1 MGQCHLPTDTR
12 NSANT
17 PGASDP
23 LSSGAAANQKY
34 DNMRFSP
41 QAPGAGDW
49 RRPHQ
54 QQDRDDF
61 DHQERRGD
69 DDQEM
74 VDIDP
79 NSQMNEFRANV
90 ARQSNNTFEPFMNQQ
105 PGSTRSHQNGMPPS
119 SPRRSASPRSPRER
133 DGQNRGFDSPPPQK
147 SIPLPP
153 ESAVRTRCY
162 RLNLNTA
169 NLSGGG
175 DLSASFNP
183 GLSETV
189 AQSAPAGPHLGPLVY
204 DPSEH
209 LGSSKNTWPGGMM
222 LQMSKSEESTRAD
235 PTQVAIGTAQIF
247 RGITVSA
254 DGTTVSKNPRANR
267 SKSGKDSKQGEK
279 SRQAAKIDKAND
291 LVDETLDGGEGKEDD
306 SVNMV
311 SLVIVGEY
319 DDMKHL
325 VRDGSKKLRDAE
337 GMPDE
342 ALLSINRPR
351 MHSRQISRSGSG
363 GGSGRFNINTDYG
376 SPTTSPS
383 GRKRQ
388 PNANYSGHNQAP
400 YSPVTSTRNKM
411 SSSVPNSAPPKL
423 KGHPRD
429 RPSTRRL
436 GGDGDR
442 RPSRRFPIQD
452 QCQSIPMFGG
462 GDNHWV
468 GAQFLNS
475 IWNCGGT
482 GGTGTMSGNHAS
494 PTYHNQPHSN
504 NNPGG
509 GGGSRGGYEEQRNNE
524 AYYPRAGF
532 DGRDTA
538 SYRRAGGTS
547 ERVEAPGRNGENDVV
562 LV

>member
-1 MGQCHLPTDTR
+1 LTLTKSSR
-12 NSANT
+12 NQFCLLLLT
-17 PGASDP
+17 
-23 LSSGAAANQKY
+23 
-34 DNMRFSP
+34 
-41 QAPGAGDW
+41 
-49 RRPHQ
+49 Q
-54 QQDRDDF
+54 QLYF
-61 DHQERRGD
+61 L
-69 DDQEM
+69 
-74 VDIDP
+74 
-79 NSQMNEFRANV
+79 FA
-90 ARQSNNTFEPFMNQQ
+90 
-105 PGSTRSHQNGMPPS
+105 
-119 SPRRSASPRSPRER
+119 
-133 DGQNRGFDSPPPQK
+133 
-147 SIPLPP
+147 
-153 ESAVRTRCY
+153 Y
-162 RLNLNTA
+162 
-169 NLSGGG
+169 
-175 DLSASFNP
+175 SFQ
-183 GLSETV
+183 L
-189 AQSAPAGPHLGPLVY
+189 
-204 DPSEH
+204 
-209 LGSSKNTWPGGMM
+209 
-222 LQMSKSEESTRAD
+222 
-235 PTQVAIGTAQIF
+235 
-247 RGITVSA
+247 
-254 DGTTVSKNPRANR
+254 
-267 SKSGKDSKQGEK
+267 KQ
-279 SRQAAKIDKAND
+279 
-291 LVDETLDGGEGKEDD
+291 GKEDD
-306 SVNMV
+306 STNMV

-342 ALLSINRPR
+342 TLLSINRQR
-351 MHSRQISRSGSG
+351 MHSRHISRSESG

-376 SPTTSPS
+376 SPATSPS

-388 PNANYSGHNQAP
+388 PNNGHYSGHNQAP

-452 QCQSIPMFGG
+452 QCQSIPMFSG

-475 IWNCGGT
+475 IWNCGAT
-482 GGTGTMSGNHAS
+482 GGTGTMSGNPAS
-494 PTYHNQPHSN
+494 PTHHNQPHSN

-547 ERVEAPGRNGENDVV
+547 ERVDAPGHNGENDVV